1 MIRVQFCSGSENFL
15 KIRFMFGSSSLN
27 IGVWFVS
34 VQVFHDGK
42 TSSGSSSMELETY
55 FHGGQLLWINCIS
68 TS

>member
-1 MIRVQFCSGSENFL
+1 
-15 KIRFMFGSSSLN
+15 MFGSSSLN